1 MTRDKLMEA
10 DEPASREER
19 IAAYKT
25 ILRSYIDR
33 RPSGTR
39 LKIAEALGKHKSFVS
54 QIVNPAYSV
63 PLPVKHV
70 NAIFQICH
78 FSAEEKKAFLS
89 AYTAAHPEQRK
100 DLHAPSKT
108 GSSHV
113 IHIPVPA
120 FDDPETQKEV
130 EETIR
135 QFAARLIGIA
145 LKR

>member
-1 MTRDKLMEA
+1 MTA
-10 DEPASREER
+10 ASSSGSREER

-25 ILRSYIDR
+25 ILRGYIDR

-54 QIVNPAYSV
+54 QITNPSYSV

-78 FSAEEKKAFLS
+78 FSAEERQSFLA
-89 AYTAAHPEQRK
+89 AYTAAHPEQHG
-100 DLHAPSKT
+100 DLALQSKS

-113 IHIPVPA
+113 LHIPVPA
-120 FDDPETQKEV
+120 FEDAETQKEV